1 MYCSI
6 PEKAPPFA
14 EKIQPTNA
22 AMQTRPCLIS
32 ACRNQRSLVST
43 SMASPVTVA
52 SSSGSHGPMPV
63 STSKPPISTSKARAR
78 AFSESWSG
86 ENVHA
91 GSLSTFSTAISTF
104 LVLLMG
110 DTFDTDA
117 IREPAKAFDV
127 TIMLSMGR

>member
-1 MYCSI
+1 
-6 PEKAPPFA
+6 
-14 EKIQPTNA
+14 
-22 AMQTRPCLIS
+22 
-32 ACRNQRSLVST
+32 
-43 SMASPVTVA
+43 
-52 SSSGSHGPMPV
+52 MPV

-110 DTFDTDA
+110 DTFDFDTDA

-127 TIMLSMGR
+127 TIMLSMRR